1 MGKSMELMANVKHFQ
16 VNTLPS
22 SPESNS
28 YYNLRLSNNR
38 YRQYITDDNGEYIKQ
53 SDFFVD
59 ESVKVTANRDFVLS
73 DNLLL
78 LVNDSDNDI
87 TLKIVPGLPDN
98 WIVFGE
104 NIGDGNINIQAKSLV
119 YLKGD
124 EDGFIEAN
132 SYLVRSSPGA
142 FYIRHN
148 GNDEFIII
156 GNIE

>member
-98 WIVFGE
+98 WIAFCE
-104 NIGDGNINIQAKSLV
+104 NIGDGSINIQAKSLV

-132 SYLVRSSPGA
+132 SYLIRSSPGA
-142 FYIRHN
+142 CYIRHN

>member
-1 MGKSMELMANVKHFQ
+1 MANVKHFQ